1 MSVNFTLG
9 EGCVSSF
16 TNYPLKPWLTEW
28 NGYETRQ
35 TPLLYVFVDLTVSM
49 FNTTPNILILLT
61 NKHIP
66 LIYSL
71 TINLPTENKGLCTVI
86 NLA

>member
-1 MSVNFTLG
+1 MSVNVSLG
-9 EGCVSSF
+9 EGWVGSF
-16 TNYPLKPWLTEW
+16 TNYPLKPWLIEW
-28 NGYETRQ
+28 NGYETCQ

-61 NKHIP
+61 NKQVP

-86 NLA
+86 NV